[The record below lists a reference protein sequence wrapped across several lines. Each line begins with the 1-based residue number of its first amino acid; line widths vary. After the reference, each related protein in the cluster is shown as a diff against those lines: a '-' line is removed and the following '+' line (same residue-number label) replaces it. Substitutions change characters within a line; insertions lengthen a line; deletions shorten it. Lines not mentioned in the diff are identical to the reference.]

1 MTRSF
6 DAILFD
12 MDGLMINSEAAAIE
26 CWRMACADLGVAC
39 DEAFLLGMVGLAT
52 ARCTDYVAAHLGG
65 DVARADALRER
76 CNSYY
81 MQTLEQGRIGLMP
94 GIVQLLDW
102 VVGQGIVRAVATS
115 TKRAQAEIKLDKS
128 GLAPYFS
135 TVVAGDEVAATKPAP
150 DLFLGAAGRL
160 GIDPARCLV
169 LEDSAYGVMAGHAAG
184 MRVIMVPDLI
194 APSAEQAALAFRI
207 CDDLH
212 QALEMIRQ
220 L

>member
-1 MTRSF
+1 MSRSF

-12 MDGLMINSEAAAIE
+12 MDGLMINSEATAIE
-26 CWRMACADLGVAC
+26 CWRLACADLDVAC

-52 ARCTDYVAAHLGG
+52 ARCADYVAEHLDG
-65 DVARADALRER
+65 DRARAEALRDR
-76 CNSYY
+76 CHVYY
-81 MQTLEQGRIGLMP
+81 MKTLEEGRIGLMP
-94 GIVQLLDW
+94 GIVPLLDW
-102 VVGQGIVRAVATS
+102 VAAEGIARAVATS
-115 TKRAQAEIKLDKS
+115 TKRAQAGIKLDKS
-128 GLAPYFS
+128 GLASYFT

-150 DLFLGAAGRL
+150 DLFLGASRRL
-160 GIDPARCLV
+160 GVEPSRCLV

-194 APSAEQAALAFRI
+194 APTPDQAALAFHI

-212 QALEMIRQ
+212 QALTLIRG